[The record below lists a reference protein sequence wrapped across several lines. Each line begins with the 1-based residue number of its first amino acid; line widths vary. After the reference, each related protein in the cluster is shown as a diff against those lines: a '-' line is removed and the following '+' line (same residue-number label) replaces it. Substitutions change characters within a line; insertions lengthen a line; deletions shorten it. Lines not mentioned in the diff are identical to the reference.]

1 MEVLDFI
8 EEEDQTTLDA
18 EEKVFDEHVNRVS
31 DIMERLEKLE
41 DLGATTEP
49 LRPHVSTDPKEAG
62 SGLMRNQKR
71 LKYLKTSLDKANA
84 TIRLLEPTPALDIC
98 LVEKVKKDVDMLTN
112 KLSDIVEDILSLPQ
126 DDTASLNE
134 ATSMDDELGRTTLK
148 LIKLTHDRER
158 RDHRTMDEASASPGV
173 RLPKIS
179 IPTFDGKILSWKSFW
194 EQFDATIHSKA
205 GLNVIEKLTYLQD
218 ALKDSPARFMIQGLT
233 RTSTKYI
240 TSYHFDYKSRL
251 KATNLLPMSLWL
263 EAQDVMLLIKLML
276 DPPSGFRLEEYITY
290 MSSSTRAS
298 SLNKIKSSRLL
309 TPRLNITRHFFFNR
323 VIRIWNSLP
332 YIDIQLPYSS
342 IKRHILSIFW
352 KYFLQSYS
360 IDNPCSWCIACP
372 CANCSKLPNPP
383 LILATLSSA

>member
-1 MEVLDFI
+1 MRGRLTRIERDISSLEEKETLTPSERKRIVRLKDQVKEHDQEFEKRHMEVLDFI

-18 EEKVFDEHVNRVS
+18 EEKVFNEHVNRVS

-41 DLGATTEP
+41 DFGATTEP
-49 LRPHVSTDPKEAG
+49 LRPHVSTDPKEAA

-112 KLSDIVEDILSLPQ
+112 KLSDIVEDILSLPE

-134 ATSMDDELGRTTLK
+134 ATSMEDELGSMTLK

-158 RDHRTMDEASASPGV
+158 RDHRTTDEASASPGV

-218 ALKDSPARFMIQGLT
+218 ALKDSPARFLIQGLT
-233 RTSTKYI
+233 RTSENYEEAIKC
-240 TSYHFDYKSRL
+240 L
-251 KATNLLPMSLWL
+251 K
-263 EAQDVMLLIKLML
+263 E
-276 DPPSGFRLEEYITY
+276 R
-290 MSSSTRAS
+290 
-298 SLNKIKSSRLL
+298 
-309 TPRLNITRHFFFNR
+309 
-323 VIRIWNSLP
+323 
-332 YIDIQLPYSS
+332 
-342 IKRHILSIFW
+342 
-352 KYFLQSYS
+352 
-360 IDNPCSWCIACP
+360 
-372 CANCSKLPNPP
+372 
-383 LILATLSSA
+383 